1 MSFRKSVTM
10 TRRTGGAHGEDG
22 RWTPGTP
29 EEISI
34 LASVQP
40 LNARDY
46 SEIQAD
52 GVRTRRA
59 VKIYTDTELFPA
71 RPGIQREA
79 DILNWRGARWEIV
92 QCDPYQMGVI
102 SHFKAYALEAV
113 DYAGSP

>member
-1 MSFRKSVTM
+1 MSFRKLVTI
-10 TRRTGGAHGEDG
+10 TRRTGGAYGDDG
-22 RWTPGTP
+22 RWTPGMP
-29 EEISI
+29 EDISI

-40 LNARDY
+40 LNYRDY

-71 RPGIQREA
+71 RPGISQEA
-79 DILNWRGARWEIV
+79 DILNWQGTRWEIV
-92 QCDPYQMGVI
+92 QCDPYQMQVI

-113 DYAGSP
+113 DYEKEP